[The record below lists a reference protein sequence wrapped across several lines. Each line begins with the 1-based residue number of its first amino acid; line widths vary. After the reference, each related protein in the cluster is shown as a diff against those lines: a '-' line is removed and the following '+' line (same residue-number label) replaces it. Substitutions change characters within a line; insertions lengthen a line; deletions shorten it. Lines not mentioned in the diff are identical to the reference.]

1 MCENLAAIAKKYNVS
16 LSSLKRHALN
26 HMPRFLKLSA
36 KVHEV
41 ENDDGKMVRFIIV
54 TVDNKRVYIQLDP
67 YMKYVSMRYRV
78 CSTPEQLK
86 IGQEHSKK
94 VKEHDPDYWPELV
107 RIVENATPGF
117 KVVR

>member
-1 MCENLAAIAKKYNVS
+1 MSESLAAIAKQYNVS
-16 LSSLKRHALN
+16 LSSLKRHTLN

-54 TVDNKRVYIQLDP
+54 TEDNKKAHIQLDP
-67 YMKYVSMRYRV
+67 YTKYLSKRYRI

-86 IGQEHSKK
+86 IGKEHSKK
-94 VKEHDPDYWPELV
+94 VKEHDPAYWPELV
-107 RIVENATPGF
+107 RIVEDATRGF
-117 KVVR
+117 KVVQ